1 MIDTKKNSQEYKLE
15 NVLELYKKGKYLE
28 VIRELKLLEKEI
40 NNPQIYWYL
49 SHTYFKLHNYT
60 NSLIN
65 VKKFIKSNSKDSI
78 NLNFLGEIYLEIN
91 QIDKALKSFEEAH
104 LLDKK
109 NKSVILNLIKT
120 NLNIGNIN
128 KSEKLLKNLL
138 KEEPNNYGYLHTLT
152 KIDKKYLKE
161 ISIDKLEKYDD
172 NSNKFNQLYSQ
183 LLVAA
188 KKEIKKD
195 YRSEIKHLINA
206 HEIYYNLK
214 KIPTNQQ
221 FNYYLNLLP
230 QFVEKFLNVKASVN
244 KNIRPIFIMGLP
256 RSGTTLTERLILSGN
271 KSIQGL
277 GETDVFDKVFF
288 SKQIVKNHDDKH
300 LSSNFNFNSDDI
312 NNLIN
317 DLVKQYEEQGLKQ
330 NNYLF
335 TDKSIA
341 NFLYIDVINK
351 IFPNSKFIYCHR
363 NPLANIVGILKTFLP
378 NVLWSHSLKKTFEVF
393 NFYYQKLEEVQ
404 KNKNIEFFQINLEE
418 LSSNPQLVSKNLYKF
433 LDVKWS
439 QDVLKFNKKEFVT
452 KTATNVQ
459 IRNDIFEHNF
469 DYKSNYLKIF
479 KDLGFKYDWLI

>member
-1 MIDTKKNSQEYKLE
+1 MKL
-15 NVLELYKKGKYLE
+15 
-28 VIRELKLLEKEI
+28 
-40 NNPQIYWYL
+40 
-49 SHTYFKLHNYT
+49 
-60 NSLIN
+60 
-65 VKKFIKSNSKDSI
+65 
-78 NLNFLGEIYLEIN
+78 
-91 QIDKALKSFEEAH
+91 
-104 LLDKK
+104 
-109 NKSVILNLIKT
+109 SVII
-120 NLNIGNIN
+120 ISY